1 MVIQLDVERTA
12 WAKNSRCFFMPKLDA
27 THILGRLTKRIE
39 QLEAGDEIADKE
51 IRSLLNDAQ
60 RAELDS
66 AWEQQ
71 QQLRKNKRARTEQEQ
86 QELGWKSKRQ
96 VRIEVLK
103 AALATAWDGIEKEFE
118 RLQNQAEIRGAKIYF
133 DTLNQAL
140 KDGKDKR
147 VAENLANNA
156 MTRAGLKRMDG
167 QVIGTQGLAPR
178 DREIRAMEDAILKR
192 AVSEMDDYE
201 REQYELSQAFDKAVL
216 ENRKKRGR

>member
-1 MVIQLDVERTA
+1 
-12 WAKNSRCFFMPKLDA
+12 MPKLDA

>member
-1 MVIQLDVERTA
+1 
-12 WAKNSRCFFMPKLDA
+12 MPKLDG
-27 THILGRLTKRIE
+27 THILERLTKRIE

-60 RAELDS
+60 RSELDS

-86 QELGWKSKRQ
+86 QALGWKSKRQ
-96 VRIEVLK
+96 VRIEVMK
-103 AALATAWDGIEKEFE
+103 AALKTAWDGIEAEFD
-118 RLQNQAEIRGAKIYF
+118 RLKDQAEIRGAKIYF

-140 KDGKDKR
+140 KDGKDKQ

-156 MTRAGLKRMDG
+156 MTRAGLRRMDG
-167 QVIGTQGLAPR
+167 QAIGLQGLTKR
-178 DREIRAMEDAILKR
+178 DREIRAMEDALLEK

-201 REQYELSQAFDKAVL
+201 REQYELGQEHEKAL
-216 ENRKKRGR
+216 RERSKKLGR

>member
-1 MVIQLDVERTA
+1 
-12 WAKNSRCFFMPKLDA
+12 MPKLDG
-27 THILGRLTKRIE
+27 THKLERLTKRIE

-86 QELGWKSKRQ
+86 KELGWKSKRQ

-103 AALATAWDGIEKEFE
+103 AAVATAWDGIEAEFE
-118 RLQNQAEIRGAKIYF
+118 RLQNQATIRGAKIYF

-156 MTRAGLKRMDG
+156 MTRAGLRRMDG
-167 QVIGTQGLAPR
+167 QIVGHQSKR
-178 DREIRAMEDAILKR
+178 DREVWEIEQKLIESMQ
-192 AVSEMDDYE
+192 SEMTDDE
-201 REQYELSQAFDKAVL
+201 REQLELVIEHEKAVL

>member
-1 MVIQLDVERTA
+1 
-12 WAKNSRCFFMPKLDA
+12 MPKLDG
-27 THILGRLTKRIE
+27 THILERLTKRIE

-60 RAELDS
+60 RSELDS

-86 QELGWKSKRQ
+86 QALGWKSKRQ
-96 VRIEVLK
+96 VRIEVMK
-103 AALATAWDGIEKEFE
+103 AALASAWDGIEAEFD
-118 RLQNQAEIRGAKIYF
+118 RLKDQAEIRGAKIYF

-140 KDGKDKR
+140 KDGKDKQ

-156 MTRAGLKRMDG
+156 MTRAGLRRMDG
-167 QVIGTQGLAPR
+167 QQVGQQGLTKR
-178 DREIRAMEDAILKR
+178 DRELRAMEDALLEK

-201 REQYELSQAFDKAVL
+201 REQYELGQEHEKAL
-216 ENRKKRGR
+216 RERSKKLGR